1 MLQPSRCG
9 EGGHAGGLE
18 GPKPPGAT
26 CPGPGGARAPALQ
39 AGVAR
44 GGRWL
49 GGGRSPWRH
58 PSAHMATGG
67 VWNLLQ
73 VLFALFAHGHR
84 RRKPSAPG
92 AFWTV
97 LLMEQVAKA
106 TCILCKKLQ
115 RTRGGTWRFPRV
127 SRAKSGILWLSGG
140 TTRVRWYGACY
151 PSPSMLGTGLARTG
165 TNTGTLRERLLRLLL
180 RVWRGTL

>member
-1 MLQPSRCG
+1 MHC
-9 EGGHAGGLE
+9 
-18 GPKPPGAT
+18 
-26 CPGPGGARAPALQ
+26 
-39 AGVAR
+39 
-44 GGRWL
+44 
-49 GGGRSPWRH
+49 
-58 PSAHMATGG
+58 
-67 VWNLLQ
+67 
-73 VLFALFAHGHR
+73 FAHVHR

-140 TTRVRWYGACY
+140 TTRVRWRGASY
-151 PSPSMLGTGLARTG
+151 LGPSMQLKACVRPRLRSHGFCTVFGCCYLFVWGYIADLSMVPRLRRGRLASRA
-165 TNTGTLRERLLRLLL
+165 LRPPFCLYILRGQNGG
-180 RVWRGTL
+180 R

>member
-1 MLQPSRCG
+1 
-9 EGGHAGGLE
+9 
-18 GPKPPGAT
+18 
-26 CPGPGGARAPALQ
+26 
-39 AGVAR
+39 
-44 GGRWL
+44 
-49 GGGRSPWRH
+49 
-58 PSAHMATGG
+58 MATGG

-140 TTRVRWYGACY
+140 TTRFRWRGASY
-151 PSPSMLGTGLARTG
+151 LGPSMRLTHDAIYCFRCVLSYLTYVTRLFSLTLFTTPVGVVSAFGLA
-165 TNTGTLRERLLRLLL
+165 LL
-180 RVWRGTL
+180 